1 MPEIRPL
8 FQVFFILLSALNILQ
23 TGSALAGSRPVG
35 CFVSSKIRPYLEALD
50 GFKGGMDRE
59 IQVLYLDENL
69 ELARHYLKKGGL
81 EAAVAIGPEAVRLIY
96 SPGADVPV
104 KMAIMTLDIKKLV
117 PGSRPCGIDLRV
129 PISFQIS
136 EIARTLGPGKNLA
149 ILYNPRENSGI
160 IREAS
165 KACTETGLKFTP
177 LPVTG
182 PDEIMKVLRPVMNQI
197 NILLF
202 IPDSTVISEKVVRH
216 LTKEALMKGTA
227 VAGYNHF
234 FYETGALLSF
244 TIDYRQVGMEGAK
257 LLQEFFREQR
267 CSLVPPPVKT
277 EWNKRVFEILRER
290 DPARWSK
297 IPGGLNN
304 AI

>member
-8 FQVFFILLSALNILQ
+8 LQVFFILLSALNILQ
-23 TGSALAGSRPVG
+23 TGSALAQSGPVG

-50 GFKGGMDRE
+50 GFKGKMDRE

-81 EAAVAIGPEAVRLIY
+81 EAAVAIGPEAVKLIY
-96 SPGADVPV
+96 SPGVNVPV

-117 PGSRPCGIDLRV
+117 PGSSPCGIDLRV
-129 PISFQIS
+129 PISFQVS
-136 EIARTLGPGKNLA
+136 EIGKSLGSGKDLA
-149 ILYNPRENSGI
+149 ILYNPAENSTV
-160 IREAS
+160 IRQAA
-165 KACTETGLKFTP
+165 KACMETGLEFTP
-177 LPVTG
+177 LPVSG
-182 PDEIMKVLRPVMNQI
+182 PDEIMKLLKPEMDRI
-197 NILLF
+197 DILLF

-244 TIDYRQVGMEGAK
+244 TIDYRKVGMEGAR
-257 LLQEFFREQR
+257 LLQEFSREQR
-267 CSLVPPPVKT
+267 CSLVPPPVEI
-277 EWNKRVFEILRER
+277 EWNKKVLEILRER

-297 IPGGLNN
+297 IPGGPNN